1 MQKPENSAKKDQVV
15 GVESNCSSKTV
26 VPRNRPEI
34 EADIP
39 SSVAAIQYAAHANI
53 MKAKHRATDD
63 VIENLHRTLKEQT
76 LTKAIGGVSQAAGSA
91 LSGARSSRVGRT
103 PYVSH
108 KQQTKNVRKVKRSAR
123 AQISHS
129 ISRIE
134 KLFSLSEELGI
145 DMSKA
150 GRDIFE
156 ARGAL
161 GQNKAIGAKRHIARA
176 EHDARE
182 AIVNKFPSIMRDI
195 KSALKELESVGASS
209 AACRQLAELAKS
221 QLRKESYEE
230 ALRSLR
236 DARRA
241 IHNSQREVILR
252 IMMDSKGRFVKA
264 KKAGLDVDEAVRL
277 VNRSRDLLRQGDF
290 PKAVRAARESTT
302 LINSLLEKHREARY
316 PLLECMKAVKLA
328 EALGADSAELSGMLA
343 EARRYFKQNDLERS
357 AECSRKLIEVAKAS
371 AYGKAAESYGLAERA
386 LQLAKNAGVEAA
398 EAQEK
403 LNKAH
408 EYLGKDDLAKSAS
421 FSSASM
427 LESNSAIVQALADK
441 MKSIGE
447 FSKGIEGEVES
458 LTEVR
463 EAIESSKDRNLENLK
478 KNAKIA
484 EEIVGQ
490 AYESAAAYT
499 RVSQDIVR
507 EAYQNSIGASPLGEP
522 GKKELSPE
530 LSANPVVS
538 IEDKRQ
544 RIINMYMAGKITE
557 IQLDRLL
564 LMIDASVA
572 KDNLV

>member
-1 MQKPENSAKKDQVV
+1 
-15 GVESNCSSKTV
+15 
-26 VPRNRPEI
+26 
-34 EADIP
+34 
-39 SSVAAIQYAAHANI
+39 

-63 VIENLHRTLKEQT
+63 LIENLHRTLKEQT
-76 LTKAIGGVSQAAGSA
+76 LTKAIGGVSRDAGSA

-108 KQQTKNVRKVKRSAR
+108 RQQTKNVRKVKRSAR

-182 AIVNKFPSIMRDI
+182 AIVNKFPSVMRDM
-195 KSALKELESVGASS
+195 KSAFKELESVGASS
-209 AACRQLAELAKS
+209 AASRQLAELAKS

-264 KKAGLDVDEAVRL
+264 KKASLDVDEAVRL

-371 AYGKAAESYGLAERA
+371 AHGKAAESYGLAERA

-408 EYLGKDDLAKSAS
+408 EYLDKDDLAKSAS

-463 EAIESSKDRNLENLK
+463 EAIESSKDRNLENLR

-507 EAYQNSIGASPLGEP
+507 EAYQNSIGVSPLGEP
-522 GKKELSPE
+522 GRKELSPE
-530 LSANPVVS
+530 LSANPVVG